1 VKKFIERNRLGVALA
16 AAERVRAELEQVVES
31 QARQLS
37 GIDVHEAENATAE
50 DRAKV
55 LTGLIELY
63 GSRHAAEPDAGHD
76 KTAAEWRAKSPTK
89 GEPMAKDP
97 P

>member
-1 VKKFIERNRLGVALA
+1 LNEAWEILR
-16 AAERVRAELEQVVES
+16 
-31 QARQLS
+31 
-37 GIDVHEAENATAE
+37 EAENATTE
-50 DRAKV
+50 DRNKV

-63 GSRHAAEPDAGHD
+63 DSWHAAEPDSSHD
-76 KTAAEWRAKSPTK
+76 KIAAEWRAKLPTK